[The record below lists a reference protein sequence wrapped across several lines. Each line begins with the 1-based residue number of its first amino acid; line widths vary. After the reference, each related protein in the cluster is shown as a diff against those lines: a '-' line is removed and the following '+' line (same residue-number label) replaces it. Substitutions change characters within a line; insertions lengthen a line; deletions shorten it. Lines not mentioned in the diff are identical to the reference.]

1 MTEYVPSYSQPRA
14 PVCHRTCSS
23 AGRRRIRHLHANMEA
38 TGLPGASCDLVTA
51 TFVVHECPPSAIR
64 GLIAEARR
72 LLRPGGVLMLAD
84 NNPRWGARVC

>member
-1 MTEYVPSYSQPRA
+1 
-14 PVCHRTCSS
+14 
-23 AGRRRIRHLHANMEA
+23 MEA

-84 NNPRWGARVC
+84 NNPRWALGLVV